1 MKTIFTLLV
10 LIAKLYLGFKI
21 LSWVFMEMYSP
32 ELHNISEI
40 EGYLVF
46 VIFDIWLSHSVSS
59 INSTKEND

>member
-1 MKTIFTLLV
+1 
-10 LIAKLYLGFKI
+10 
-21 LSWVFMEMYSP
+21 MEMSNP

-59 INSTKEND
+59 INSMRENN